1 MKAFF
6 TRVFELLVGD
16 AQADR
21 AVPPT
26 GYTARLTLLTSGA
39 MAFLAVF
46 ALALSLATGRL
57 ADRWASELAQT
68 SILRISAP
76 QGQMDAQTLAALVA
90 FVATRQAALRTL
102 QEQS

>member
-6 TRVFELLVGD
+6 TRVFELLAGD
-16 AQADR
+16 AQTDR

-46 ALALSLATGRL
+46 ALALSAASLTASRVLTGSRTHSFP
-57 ADRWASELAQT
+57 R
-68 SILRISAP
+68 
-76 QGQMDAQTLAALVA
+76 A
-90 FVATRQAALRTL
+90 F
-102 QEQS
+102 